1 MSLQKKEH
9 IGWIDL
15 LRIIAIFF
23 MVLSHSC
30 DGFVSQLDTNR
41 NAFVTGALTGS
52 FVRASVPLFA
62 MMTGVLLFPVSGT
75 MTEFYRKRLGRIFP
89 PLIFW
94 SLVTP
99 LLFYIY
105 YNYVNPDT
113 TNAAIDISNH
123 TLEASL
129 TKMFTWV
136 FNFNTD
142 TTPLWYLY
150 MLIGL
155 YLIIPIFGVWVRQ
168 TSKKEMKLF
177 LNLWFVSLLLPYLQM
192 VAPFLGYTGNYGSMA
207 ILGESFWNKF
217 GTFYYVSGF
226 MGYLILAHYLV
237 RYPLSWTLKKT
248 LSICIPLFALGYA
261 ITGFGFLKTQEAFP
275 GNYEYLE
282 IVWFFCG
289 INVFMMTISIF
300 LIVQKLNIKSSPL
313 LFKIAGL
320 MFGVFLIHFL
330 IVQIGYDIFDTPMLS
345 NFARVLITAVF
356 SFVVSLVII
365 GGLDK
370 ISIMRKFIR

>member
-15 LRIIAIFF
+15 LRIIAIFL

-52 FVRASVPLFA
+52 FVRACVPLFA
-62 MMTGVLLFPVSGT
+62 MMTGVLLFPVRGT
-75 MTEFYRKRLGRIFP
+75 MTEFYKKRLGRIAL

-99 LLFYIY
+99 LLFYTY
-105 YNYVNPDT
+105 YTYINPGT
-113 TNAAIDISNH
+113 TNAAIDVSNH

-129 TKMFTWV
+129 TKMYTWI

-155 YLIIPIFGVWVRQ
+155 YLIIPIFGVWVQ
-168 TSKKEMKLF
+168 QASKKEMKLF
-177 LNLWFVSLLLPYLQM
+177 LCLWFVSLLLPYLQM
-192 VAPFLGYTGNYGSMA
+192 AAPFLGYTGNYGSMA

-300 LIVQKLNIKSSPL
+300 LIVQKLNIKSFPL
-313 LFKIAGL
+313 LSKIAGL

-330 IVQIGYDIFDTPMLS
+330 IVQIGYDIFDTPVLS
-345 NFARVLITAVF
+345 DFARILITAVF
-356 SFVVSLVII
+356 SFVVSLII
-365 GGLDK
+365 VWGLNK
-370 ISIMRKFIR
+370 VSFMQKFIR